1 MYPSRGGGKG
11 YAVRMPS
18 NATENELDMEE
29 YATDICKI
37 PLHEAGFLLDS
48 NQGSKQEFHDKM
60 MKYRVGPNV
69 ESLQAVKQSKI
80 EDPKE
85 IADMRVLYIANTRK
99 YAACFRGVRP
109 YEGFGLPG
117 DGSVVQSNRDS
128 TTYHHA
134 NTSSNGIDIMLVV
147 LRQHLSFH
155 QDLCIPQDKITDEE
169 AEVYKVAWM
178 NLGENKIH
186 DWDIKRKLFKSDHG
200 TPDPQFNDI
209 MEKKFSF
216 EDVLAHPKLQ
226 NLFRGAH
233 FDIASHIMLR
243 KYSDQP
249 DSVFERAI
257 AEPDSLRLFNELRWD
272 GAKELDVFINRHFK
286 SVGYGMER
294 RIYYAAK
301 PWFFKVLY
309 EPQMIMRSI
318 SELRNF
324 EMGGVVTSDLKDTGG
339 KILHNT
345 EKHVYALCAVVR
357 LGNGN
362 AIQDDVRTYHP
373 VGREVIPLGE
383 PKEFAAKAE
392 YKRLGKRWS
401 IRDGGRYMLFYARI
415 TPQPTPLPDNYFDDR
430 APEFES
436 RYSWNTSDG
445 DVIDANEQNRSAIEK
460 SSSSTSQSSS
470 SRRQFGF
477 PSAPPKFG
485 PSTDGRVPMFGPI
498 SPMPMFGP
506 RLGSKLPQLGST
518 SQASVFGSGTHPS
531 EFEFGSQE
539 PSINARIPPQL
550 NPILTSPRPHNIRN
564 PRKRSQDVLMYD
576 DADHG
581 KNHDSY
587 QSSESGGLSLSRPR
601 NGEYCNFCRKA
612 GHDERDCY
620 KKNPALF
627 AARGTSNRRRNHSPR
642 RGRGFSRGR
651 LGSANE
657 GVAFSTDQNRGDRR
671 PDSERYGPNLNDNP
685 GRGVGRAR
693 RGGW

>member
-1 MYPSRGGGKG
+1 MECRTPTDDP
-11 YAVRMPS
+11 MD
-18 NATENELDMEE
+18 LDN
-29 YATDICKI
+29 DPKV
-37 PLHEAGFLLDS
+37 
-48 NQGSKQEFHDKM
+48 N
-60 MKYRVGPNV
+60 R
-69 ESLQAVKQSKI
+69 ESQAVKPRKI
-80 EDPKE
+80 EYPKE
-85 IADMRVLYIANTRK
+85 IADMRVLYIANTGK
-99 YAACFRGVRP
+99 YAARFRGARP
-109 YEGFGLPG
+109 FEGFGLPG
-117 DGSVVQSNRDS
+117 DGLIVKPMRDS

-155 QDLCIPQDKITDEE
+155 LELCIPEDKITNEE

-178 NLGENKIH
+178 NLGENKTH
-186 DWDIKRKLFKSDHG
+186 DWDIKRKLFSSVHGISDL
-200 TPDPQFNDI
+200 QFEDI
-209 MEKKFSF
+209 MQKKFSF

-243 KYSDQP
+243 KYPDEP
-249 DSVFERAI
+249 DSVFARAI

-286 SVGYGMER
+286 SVGYGRER
-294 RIYYAAK
+294 RIYFAAK

-324 EMGGVVTSDLKDTGG
+324 EMGGVVTSELKDTGG

-362 AIQDDVRTYHP
+362 DIQDDVRTYHP

-415 TPQPTPLPDNYFDDR
+415 TPQPTPLPDNYFDDD
-430 APEFES
+430 APEFEP
-436 RYSWNTSDG
+436 RYSWDTSDV
-445 DVIDANEQNRSAIEK
+445 DVTDADQQNRSALEKTSSSTPK
-460 SSSSTSQSSS
+460 SSSNSE
-470 SRRQFGF
+470 QFGF
-477 PSAPPKFG
+477 RSEPPKFG

-506 RLGSKLPQLGST
+506 RSGSELPWFGSNFQAPKFGSST
-518 SQASVFGSGTHPS
+518 QASVSGSR
-531 EFEFGSQE
+531 SQE
-539 PSINARIPPQL
+539 SAINAR
-550 NPILTSPRPHNIRN
+550 TSPKMTPTSSSAGTHRSRN
-564 PRKRSQDVLMYD
+564 PKRRDHDGMMYD

-581 KNHDSY
+581 ENNDSY
-587 QSSESGGLSLSRPR
+587 QSSKSGDPGLESIATSVEKLVMTREIVTRRTQRYHRLAVLQIDGEIIHSVVVGDLRVGDSGLPMKGWDLLQSKIVEIKDRIRESMNPIGI
-601 NGEYCNFCRKA
+601 NGFGDMVEVK
-612 GHDERDCY
+612 ER
-620 KKNPALF
+620 LM
-627 AARGTSNRRRNHSPR
+627 
-642 RGRGFSRGR
+642 
-651 LGSANE
+651 
-657 GVAFSTDQNRGDRR
+657 
-671 PDSERYGPNLNDNP
+671 
-685 GRGVGRAR
+685 
-693 RGGW
+693 GWILVDD